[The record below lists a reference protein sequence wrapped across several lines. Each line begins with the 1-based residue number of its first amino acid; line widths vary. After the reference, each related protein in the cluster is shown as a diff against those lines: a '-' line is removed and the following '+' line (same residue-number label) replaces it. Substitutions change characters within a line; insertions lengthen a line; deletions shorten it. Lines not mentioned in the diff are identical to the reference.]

1 MSLPEQTIAWLRQAA
16 RLGQAGAL
24 ADLDAIA
31 RLDALE
37 ARVALL
43 EHVEADE
50 PDDEPQTLTLHRV
63 ALKMVDTLEQLGVIP
78 EIRGTLRRAIL
89 EPMEPEAQPAEDA
102 APAGGLVERIAF
114 TAGCGNGTARA
125 VILEVAAWL
134 DRRGQH
140 GCSLWLRELCLI
152 SQEGQANG

>member
-1 MSLPEQTIAWLRQAA
+1 MPLPQETIAWLHQAA

-50 PDDEPQTLTLHRV
+50 PDDDEPQTLHSV

-140 GCSLWLRELCLI
+140 GCSLWLREQCAA